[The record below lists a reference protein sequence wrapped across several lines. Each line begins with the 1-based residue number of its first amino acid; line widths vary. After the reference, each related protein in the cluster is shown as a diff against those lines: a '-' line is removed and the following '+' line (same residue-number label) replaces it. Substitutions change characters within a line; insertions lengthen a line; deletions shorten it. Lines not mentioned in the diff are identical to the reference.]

1 MTNQKQSTV
10 IKSAQNALQPIERE
24 TLWDQVY
31 IQLRDALFAGKFEPG
46 VRLVLRDLADSLG
59 TSITP
64 VRDAVA
70 RLVANG
76 VLKQGPRNAALVP
89 DIGAVALSH
98 LIIVRTEL
106 EGRAAWEAAHNANEK
121 TVAELEKLLARMRKL
136 ITDRNLAGY
145 LDLHR
150 QFHFGIYE
158 MAAIPILYDMI
169 EGLWLRCGPV
179 LSFVIPDYVYLLKG
193 MDHHLKLLEA
203 LRKPD
208 PPMAKAEI
216 VADIEEAGQY
226 LLSLA
231 DAHGRIVRPA
241 A

>member
-1 MTNQKQSTV
+1 MSNQAVQT
-10 IKSAQNALQPIERE
+10 LQPVERE

-31 IQLRDALFAGKFEPG
+31 AQLRDALFAGKFEPG
-46 VRLVLRDLADSLG
+46 SRLVLRDLAELLG

-76 VLKQGPRNAALVP
+76 TLARGPRNTALVP
-89 DIGAVALSH
+89 DVGAVDLQH

-106 EGRAAWEAAHNANEK
+106 EGRAAREASKHADEDG
-121 TVAELEKLLARMRKL
+121 VAVLDKRLAQMRKL
-136 ITDRNLAGY
+136 IAEGHLGAY

-158 MAAIPILYDMI
+158 MAQMPILYDMI
-169 EGLWLRCGPV
+169 EGLWLRCGPA
-179 LSFVIPDYVYLLKG
+179 LSFVIPDYVRLLKG
-193 MDHHLKLLEA
+193 TDHHRRLIEA
-203 LRKPD
+203 LRNHHAD
-208 PPMAKAEI
+208 AAERAI
-216 VADIEEAGQY
+216 VSDIEEAGQY

-231 DAHGRIVRPA
+231 DEQGRIRRPRP
-241 A
+241 